1 MIESDAPNP
10 YLVDPEMAD
19 TLNTGIH
26 ALVASGA
33 LTVVHDPGLT
43 TAFVTSALGT
53 LVSFPEVG
61 DASAAMRALLFEVS
75 RYVHH
80 HVDAS
85 VPILEGERPES
96 HEEVFKRDPRAR
108 VVTTAATEWF
118 RATCRQ
124 DDEPA
129 ANVLKAIHKE
139 LPLPMIPQAMLYVAT
154 VAVCSLASSVAHQ
167 YFGDT
172 EEGDATPE

>member
-10 YLVDPEMAD
+10 FLSDNDLAD
-19 TLNTGIH
+19 ALNTGIH
-26 ALVASGA
+26 ALVASAA
-33 LTVVHDPGLT
+33 LVVEQDPGLT
-43 TAFVTSALGT
+43 TAFTTAALFN
-53 LVSFPEVG
+53 LVSAFTG
-61 DASAAMRALLFEVS
+61 DQSDASAATRALLFEVS

-80 HVDAS
+80 HVDS
-85 VPILEGERPES
+85 TVPIEEGERPEH

-124 DDEPA
+124 DDDAA

-139 LPLPMIPQAMLYVAT
+139 ISLPMIPQAMVYVAT
-154 VAVCSLASSVAHQ
+154 VAVCSLANSVAHAMLHPEN
-167 YFGDT
+167 
-172 EEGDATPE
+172 EEE

>member
-61 DASAAMRALLFEVS
+61 DAS
-75 RYVHH
+75 
-80 HVDAS
+80 
-85 VPILEGERPES
+85 
-96 HEEVFKRDPRAR
+96 
-108 VVTTAATEWF
+108 AATEWF

>member
-26 ALVASGA
+26 ALVASAA
-33 LTVVHDPGLT
+33 LTVIHDPGLT
-43 TAFVTSALGT
+43 TAFTTSALGN
-53 LVSFPEVG
+53 LVSMIEVG
-61 DASAAMRALLFEVS
+61 DASAAMRALLFEVT
-75 RYVHH
+75 RYVHN
-80 HVDAS
+80 HVDAT
-85 VPILEGERPES
+85 VPIVEGERPEE

-118 RATCRQ
+118 RLTCRQ

-154 VAVCSLASSVAHQ
+154 VSLCSLSASVAHQ
-167 YFGDT
+167 FFT
-172 EEGDATPE
+172 EEEEGETSPE